1 MTLQNRTLV
10 LCVAFGTLIG
20 AGMSWVSSNVDTNEK
35 RHTARVKQ
43 VLAMWK
49 QHDETIGKAEQLA
62 ESARTVEEWEGVLA
76 FVHTLPPSEKI
87 SSSDRATIGML
98 EAVTGERDRLL
109 RNAGEL
115 YGANAKDPGIEENLN
130 KARALHERA
139 NALLGKLERKENSL
153 EWNVALQYR
162 KAYEKYRSLAFIRK
176 EEHDKALDI
185 LDDAMKNLQSANAL
199 APKRIGIEEAI
210 EFLYKRAQEEENRR
224 GTRDGAPDRPRAL
237 PPRANPDGPGSG
249 GSNRPRRH

>member
-98 EAVTGERDRLL
+98 G
-109 RNAGEL
+109 AGKGDGKSL
-115 YGANAKDPGIEENLN
+115 FTNNGA
-130 KARALHERA
+130 
-139 NALLGKLERKENSL
+139 
-153 EWNVALQYR
+153 
-162 KAYEKYRSLAFIRK
+162 AYA
-176 EEHDKALDI
+176 
-185 LDDAMKNLQSANAL
+185 
-199 APKRIGIEEAI
+199 G
-210 EFLYKRAQEEENRR
+210 
-224 GTRDGAPDRPRAL
+224 
-237 PPRANPDGPGSG
+237 
-249 GSNRPRRH
+249 